1 MVKQFHDI
9 EQIVVG
15 NGADVQ
21 LDLQS
26 PEISPIHC
34 LIEKRDDAF
43 FICDLGSA
51 TGTLKNGQA
60 ILDEGI
66 ENGDEITVGPFKILF
81 FVGVPKPI
89 NAPGQSSVQI
99 QTPVAAKESAEIVI
113 PPPSVVKPGSVN
125 AATPTVS
132 AVVKTVV
139 KEQPLTG
146 RPEIRRVQDA
156 VGFRKKVKNQKTFA
170 PASEVSDLT
179 EYIKPGRGNVVE
191 VLVSWHERVLN
202 TYHISQKGRYTLG
215 GAGQRSAFQVPMA
228 FPIIP
233 FIEIQNGIV
242 RVFVYADMDLQLVD
256 KDNKLSRQQLESQ
269 GRLIG
274 GEQRSIRLE
283 QNEVLF
289 IELKNGISL
298 VVRYTPQAPLQPVA
312 PMILS
317 SSEASGVVASIIIA
331 LLMGFYI
338 SVTAPRG
345 QDEKPE
351 EEIQRVAQIIFTEL
365 NKVPPPPPP
374 QEKENPPPPEP
385 PKPLPPPKVEK
396 IVEATDKK
404 QEQRTKGA
412 PNKPEQV
419 AQKQTTQARATEV
432 RQTNPNNKKKMFTST
447 KQGGAIKTGDKAGAN
462 AQSAE
467 KDVTNQGLLSAFG
480 PGGVRNK
487 LDKAYNGSGELMGVA
502 GAATGSSGFN
512 EDRAGDDLGSRF
524 KDTGAGGKGTATQ
537 GIAGIGTKGR
547 GSGMSAYGGDTGF
560 GDKNSVTVE
569 PGGAEE
575 EFIGSIDREAVRRVV
590 RSALAAFKAC
600 YERELK
606 SNSKLEGK
614 VMISWEIREKGV
626 AAAAKVV
633 KDKSTINNTTVENCV
648 KSRMLTLR
656 FPEPPPG
663 TIAEVQFPF
672 YFTSQK

>member
-1 MVKQFHDI
+1 MVKQFHDLD
-9 EQIVVG
+9 QVVIG

-21 LDLQS
+21 LDLQAA
-26 PEISPIHC
+26 EVSPIHC
-34 LIEKRDDAF
+34 LIEKRDDRF

-51 TGTLKNGQA
+51 TGTLKNGEG
-60 ILDEGI
+60 ILDEPI
-66 ENGDEITVGPFKILF
+66 DNGDEITVGPFKILF
-81 FVGVPKPI
+81 FVGVPKPVH
-89 NAPGQSSVQI
+89 AP
-99 QTPVAAKESAEIVI
+99 KETAEIII

-125 AATPTVS
+125 AATPQVS

-139 KEQPLTG
+139 KEQPYTG
-146 RPEIRRVQDA
+146 KPEIRKIQAA
-156 VGFRKKVKNQKTFA
+156 VPFRKKSKNEKTYA
-170 PASEVSDLT
+170 PESEMKDIT
-179 EYIKPGRGNVVE
+179 EYLKPGRGGLVE
-191 VLVSWHERVLN
+191 VLVTWHERVLN
-202 TYHISQKGRYTLG
+202 TYHLSQKGRYTL
-215 GAGQRSAFQVPMA
+215 AGPGVRSTIQIPMA
-228 FPIIP
+228 FPAIP
-233 FIEIQNGIV
+233 FVEIQNGIV
-242 RVFVYADMDLQLVD
+242 RVFIYADMDVEVVN
-256 KDNKLSRQQLESQ
+256 KDQKISRQELESQ
-269 GRLIG
+269 GRLG
-274 GEQRSIRLE
+274 GEQRALRLE
-283 QNEVLF
+283 QNEVVF
-289 IELKNGISL
+289 ITLKNGIHL
-298 VVRYTPQAPLQPVA
+298 VVRYSPQAPLQPVA
-312 PMILS
+312 PMLLS
-317 SSEASGVVASIIIA
+317 SSEASGVIASVIIA

-338 SVTAPRG
+338 SVTAPKNTETP
-345 QDEKPE
+345 QE
-351 EEIQRVAQIIFTEL
+351 EEVKRVAQIIFTEL

-374 QEKENPPPPEP
+374 PEPKEVPPPPPPE

-396 IVEATDKK
+396 VQATEKK
-404 QEQRTKGA
+404 QEQKTKGT

-419 AQKQTTQARATEV
+419 AQKQSAAGRASEV
-432 RQTNPNNKKKMFTST
+432 RATNPNNKKKMFTST

-480 PGGVRNK
+480 SGGVRSK
-487 LDKAYNGSGELMGVA
+487 LDKAYNGSGELL
-502 GAATGSSGFN
+502 GAAGSATGASGFN

-560 GDKNSVTVE
+560 GDKNSVKIE
-569 PGGAEE
+569 SGGSEE

-606 SNSKLEGK
+606 SNSQLEGK

-626 AAAAKVV
+626 AAAAKVI
-633 KDKSTINNTTVENCV
+633 KDKSTINNSNVENCV
-648 KSRMLTLR
+648 RSRMLTLR

-663 TIAEVQFPF
+663 TIAEVQYPF